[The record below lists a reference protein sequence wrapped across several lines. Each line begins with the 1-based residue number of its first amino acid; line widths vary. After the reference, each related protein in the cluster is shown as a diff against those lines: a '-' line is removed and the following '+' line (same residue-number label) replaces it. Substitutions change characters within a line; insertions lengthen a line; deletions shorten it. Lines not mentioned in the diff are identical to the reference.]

1 MCSARHSDGLAT
13 GECSCRTNPDNIH
26 TGCLWNIVV
35 KLVST
40 YSSSLFP
47 FPAMAME
54 RILVVPLATF
64 VLHQPATP
72 PHGSQPNVT
81 DLKRMLRAFHPA
93 VHTLFYSLR
102 RVSQLR
108 FVRDKIS
115 QSSQANTNNF
125 TFLHTQEKSIIF
137 FSVMSFHLSRMCS
150 MNMD

>member
-1 MCSARHSDGLAT
+1 MCSARHSAGLAT

-72 PHGSQPNVT
+72 PHRSQPNVT

-93 VHTLFYSLR
+93 VHTLFYSLTETR
-102 RVSQLR
+102 FSTQICEGQNWPVVSSPC
-108 FVRDKIS
+108 DGAK
-115 QSSQANTNNF
+115 
-125 TFLHTQEKSIIF
+125 H
-137 FSVMSFHLSRMCS
+137 MPLSALLS
-150 MNMD
+150 LK